1 MCSSENG
8 MDRVS
13 LCNLLV
19 YCETLIPMAEHS
31 ALLTDWKDLVGE
43 DVKVEYFREKV
54 EKLPRTGLRLV
65 SFSDPESEDEGEVDE
80 ADAVGDCDL
89 EWESWISGEW
99 PRAASE
105 MRRATGT

>member
-54 EKLPRTGLRLV
+54 KKLPRRGPRLV
-65 SFSDPESEDEGEVDE
+65 SFTSDPESEDEEEGEE
-80 ADAVGDCDL
+80 ADAVESGDCDL
-89 EWESWISGEW
+89 EWGVGFRGNGPGW
-99 PRAASE
+99 RVK
-105 MRRATGT
+105 